1 MSRMG
6 RGVSIGAVL
15 GAVAVFGALGGGTAH
30 AQLASR
36 PMPTYRQ
43 VPVQTPPNPHEVSS
57 RIIFIHKCPVGGCVI
72 NPGNEDSR
80 TDRSSIPNAQVTLDM
95 FKQSD
100 EVWNRMLT
108 CVKATFAP
116 FDVTITDV
124 DPGNVP
130 HFENIVGGRGT
141 QLSPDLSN
149 AGGVSPFTCGE
160 IPNAISF
167 TFDVYGPDPDQLCW
181 TVSQEVAHSFG
192 LDHEYNA
199 SDPLTYLNGGPS
211 MKRFQ
216 ATDSACGEYTARSC
230 DVKCP
235 GRGPTQNSYQRLLA
249 FFGTGTV
256 IPPTV
261 KIKLPADGKKV
272 TPGFRIN
279 ATAMDDVG
287 VDHLELWID
296 GMDTGATSDT
306 VPYLLSAP
314 LDLSEGE
321 HTAEVIAYD
330 VQSAVANASITV
342 DVGPPCT
349 QSSGCSGTDAC
360 VLGVCLPGPDQPGG
374 LGRTC
379 NANTECLSNR
389 CVSDATGDSACVE
402 SCAVGQD
409 STCPEEFSC
418 IEDGA
423 GGGVCWHTGG
433 GGCCD
438 AGSGPGGPAL
448 LGLGL
453 LALVGRRRRR

>member
-1 MSRMG
+1 MSPTC
-6 RGVSIGAVL
+6 RGVSIGAVI
-15 GAVAVFGALGGGTAH
+15 GAVAIFGGVAG
-30 AQLASR
+30 AQEVTRL
-36 PMPTYRQ
+36 PGTYRM
-43 VPVQTPPNPHEVSS
+43 VPVQTPPNPHAVSS
-57 RIIFIHKCPVGGCVI
+57 RIIFIHKCGPGGCSVT
-72 NPGNEDSR
+72 PGAEDSR
-80 TDRSSIPNAQVTLDM
+80 LDRSSIPNSAVTLDM
-95 FKQSD
+95 FKQTD
-100 EVWNRMLT
+100 EVWNRMMT

-130 HFENIVGGRGT
+130 HFENMVGGRGS
-141 QLSPDLSN
+141 QLHPDFAS
-149 AGGVSPFTCGE
+149 AGGVSPFTCDE

-216 ATDSACGEYTARSC
+216 ATDSPCGEYTSRPC
-230 DVKCP
+230 DAKCP
-235 GRGPTQNSYQRLLA
+235 GVGATQNSYERILA
-249 FFGTGTV
+249 FFGPGTV
-256 IPPTV
+256 LPPTV

-287 VDHLELWID
+287 IDHLELWID
-296 GMDTGATSDT
+296 GMDTGATADT
-306 VPYLLSAP
+306 VPYLLTAP

-321 HTAEVIAYD
+321 HVAEVIAYD
-330 VQSAVANASITV
+330 VQSAVANAQITV

-360 VLGVCLPGPDQPGG
+360 VMGVCLPGPDQPGG

-389 CVSDATGDSACVE
+389 CVSDSTGDSACVE

-409 STCPEEFSC
+409 TTCPSEFSC
-418 IEDGA
+418 IEDGTGA
-423 GGGVCWHTGG
+423 GVCWHTGG

-438 AGSGPGGPAL
+438 AGSGPAGPAL

-453 LALVGRRRRR
+453 FAIVFGRRRRRR

>member
-1 MSRMG
+1 MSPTC
-6 RGVSIGAVL
+6 RGVSIGALV
-15 GAVAVFGALGGGTAH
+15 GAVAIFGGDAN
-30 AQLASR
+30 AQVVTR
-36 PMPTYRQ
+36 PQPTYKK
-43 VPVQTPPNPHEVSS
+43 VPIVVPPNPHEVSS
-57 RIIFIHKCPVGGCVI
+57 RIIYIHKCGVGGCSVS
-72 NPGNEDSR
+72 PGADDSR
-80 TDRSSIPNAQVTLDM
+80 TDRSSLADAPVTLDQ
-95 FKQSD
+95 FKQTD
-100 EVWNRMLT
+100 EVWNRMMD

-130 HFENIVGGRGT
+130 HFENIVGGRGS
-141 QLSPDLSN
+141 QLNADFTS

-160 IPNAISF
+160 IPNAISY

-216 ATDSACGEYTARSC
+216 ATDSPCGEYTARSC

-235 GRGPTQNSYQRLLA
+235 GSGPTQNSYMRLLA
-249 FFGTGTV
+249 FFGMGTV
-256 IPPTV
+256 APPTV

-287 VDHLELWID
+287 IDHLELWID
-296 GMDTGATSDT
+296 GTNTGATSDT
-306 VPYLLSAP
+306 APYLLSAP
-314 LDLSEGE
+314 LDLTEGE
-321 HTAEVIAYD
+321 HVAEVIAYD

-360 VLGVCLPGPDQPGG
+360 VMGVCLPGPDQPGG
-374 LGRTC
+374 LGRDC
-379 NANTECLSNR
+379 DANTECLSNR
-389 CVSDATGDSACVE
+389 CVSDSTGESACVE
-402 SCAVGQD
+402 SCDMNDDA
-409 STCPEEFSC
+409 SCPDEFSC
-418 IEDGA
+418 IEDGT

-433 GGCCD
+433 GGCCET
-438 AGSGPGGPAL
+438 GSSPAGPAL

-453 LALVGRRRRR
+453 FAVVFRRRRR

>member
-1 MSRMG
+1 MTHRC
-6 RGVSIGAVL
+6 RGLSFGALIGAVS
-15 GAVAVFGALGGGTAH
+15 VFGIVDDANAEATRM
-30 AQLASR
+30 Q
-36 PMPTYRQ
+36 PTYKR

-57 RIIFIHKCPVGGCVI
+57 RIIYIHKCGPGGCTVS
-72 NPGNEDSR
+72 PGAEDSR
-80 TDRSSIPNAQVTLDM
+80 LDRSSIPNGQVTLDM
-95 FKQSD
+95 FKQTD
-100 EVWNRMLT
+100 EVWNRMMT

-116 FDVTITDV
+116 FDVTVTDV

-130 HFENIVGGRGT
+130 HFENMVGGRGS
-141 QLSPDLSN
+141 QLHPDFTS
-149 AGGVSPFTCGE
+149 AGGVSPFTCDE

-216 ATDSACGEYTARSC
+216 ATDSPCGEYTQRPC
-230 DVKCP
+230 DAKCP
-235 GRGPTQNSYQRLLA
+235 GVGATQNSYKRILA
-249 FFGTGTV
+249 FFGPGTV
-256 IPPTV
+256 VPPTV
-261 KIKLPADGKKV
+261 KIKLPVDGKKV

-287 VDHLELWID
+287 VERLELWID
-296 GMDTGATSDT
+296 GMDTGDKSMMP
-306 VPYLLSAP
+306 PYILTAP

-321 HTAEVIAYD
+321 HIAEVIAYD
-330 VQSAVANASITV
+330 VQSAVANAQITV
-342 DVGPPCT
+342 NVGPPCT
-349 QSSGCSGTDAC
+349 QSSGCFGTDAC
-360 VLGVCLPGPDQPGG
+360 VMGVCVAGPNQPGG
-374 LGRTC
+374 LGHTC

-389 CVSDATGDSACVE
+389 CVSDATGDSQCVE
-402 SCAVGQD
+402 SCAPGQD
-409 STCPEEFSC
+409 TTCPSEFSC
-418 IEDGA
+418 IDDGA

-438 AGSGPGGPAL
+438 AGSGPSGPAL

-453 LALVGRRRRR
+453 AAIVFRRRRR